1 MSDEQAKGGA
11 APPAPAAKPMTFEE
25 EERAM
30 HTGAWKLPVIL
41 SVMVVGIVGGIA
53 AFVIT
58 GSAGEEVD
66 AASGQ
71 LNRLHTEH
79 FVAFYGCAKVPHEM
93 KLYKSMDD
101 VPRRIAKNAWNSE
114 KRYAGYLRSKCFPQ
128 FGEYAAKVS
137 AMATPQDMTA
147 EVRNLAERIR
157 GLRSSW
163 EEFARYLERAEVD
176 EEAHMAAAIPVAKA
190 WQAYSISRN
199 ALAKR
204 VTKLQKR

>member
-1 MSDEQAKGGA
+1 MSL
-11 APPAPAAKPMTFEE
+11 EE

-30 HTGAWKLPVIL
+30 KSGSWKLPVVLGVIA
-41 SVMVVGIVGGIA
+41 VGLIGGIA

-101 VPRRIAKNAWNSE
+101 VPRRIAKNAWNAE
-114 KRYAGYLRSKCFPQ
+114 KRYAGYLRSKCIPQ
-128 FGEYAAKVS
+128 FGDYGAKVA

-147 EVRNLAERIR
+147 EVQDLAERIR
-157 GLRSSW
+157 VLRSSW
-163 EEFARYLERAEVD
+163 EEFTRYLERAEVD
-176 EEAHMAAAIPVAKA
+176 EEAHMQAAIPIAKA
-190 WQAYSISRN
+190 WQGYTLARN
-199 ALAKR
+199 ALAKK
-204 VTKLQKR
+204 VTKLQER